1 MVLRCSSIAHLAHF
15 SLLLGFPSA
24 VAGVTVHDHSSGHS
38 VANPHG
44 CKSGLRRAFGWLSKS
59 RSTWQRHGA
68 SGTMKMVGRER
79 GGTVGQDRR
88 VPERAMGGFQ
98 RCDVR
103 IAFCFALLSDAN
115 AFWYDHSTSS

>member
-44 CKSGLRRAFGWLSKS
+44 CKSGLRRALWVVIEIEIDVAATPSQWDDKDGGTAMRWD
-59 RSTWQRHGA
+59 A
-68 SGTMKMVGRER
+68 SGRIGGCRNER
-79 GGTVGQDRR
+79 W
-88 VPERAMGGFQ
+88 AGFSAVMCEP
-98 RCDVR
+98 RS
-103 IAFCFALLSDAN
+103 ALPC
-115 AFWYDHSTSS
+115 